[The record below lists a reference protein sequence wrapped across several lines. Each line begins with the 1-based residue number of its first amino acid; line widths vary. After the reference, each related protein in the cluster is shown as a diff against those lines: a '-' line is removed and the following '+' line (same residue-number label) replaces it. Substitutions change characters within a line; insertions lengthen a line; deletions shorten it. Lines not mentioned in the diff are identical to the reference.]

1 MTDFPNIKFYGNSLD
16 FQLTLGCFK
25 DPWNIPKRDPKL
37 IGLIYKERFAT
48 FSENPGKFRDKFVRL
63 VLMFCL
69 TWQDIMVILA
79 YSCTLDEKDCILRNA
94 RELANGLL
102 AINLH

>member
-1 MTDFPNIKFYGNSLD
+1 
-16 FQLTLGCFK
+16 
-25 DPWNIPKRDPKL
+25 
-37 IGLIYKERFAT
+37 
-48 FSENPGKFRDKFVRL
+48 
-63 VLMFCL
+63 MFCL

-102 AINLH
+102 AINPHQQTYQVDGDAIPDNDPPGDYEDCVGQARMRLCITCLTEEMKKVYDEACKLW